1 MTRHLAEDVRR
12 EQILEAARA
21 AFVETGFV
29 PTRME
34 DIARR
39 ANLSK
44 GGVYFH
50 FSSKQELFDA
60 LVQQEYDVSI
70 GMLEQV
76 RRQEGSVAEKLA
88 TLARFYLGRL
98 GDNTV
103 SSRFFVVM
111 QAVAI
116 RDPQVRS
123 RLVTMHEAFVVA
135 IESVLQE
142 GVARGEVRPVDINS
156 VGTLLKAIIN
166 GLEVAA
172 AMGYNPNL
180 GRVAQSS
187 LEVLMLG
194 LAPRG

>member
-39 ANLSK
+39 AGLSK

-60 LVQQEYDVSI
+60 LVQQEYDASI

-76 RRQEGSVAEKLA
+76 GRDEGPVAQKLE

-98 GDNTV
+98 GDNSV

-111 QAVAI
+111 NAVAI

-123 RLVTMHEAFVVA
+123 RLQSMHETFVGA
-135 IESVLQE
+135 IEAVIKE
-142 GVARGEVRPVDINS
+142 GIARGEVRPVDMNS
-156 VGTLLKAIIN
+156 VATLLKAIVN
-166 GLEVAA
+166 GLEVAV

-187 LEVLMLG
+187 LEVLLLG
-194 LAPRG
+194 LAPR

>member
-39 ANLSK
+39 AGLSK

-60 LVQQEYDVSI
+60 LVQQEYDASI

-76 RRQEGSVAEKLA
+76 GRDDGPVAQKLE

-98 GDNTV
+98 GDNSV

-111 QAVAI
+111 NAVAI

-123 RLVTMHEAFVVA
+123 RLQSMHETFVGA
-135 IESVLQE
+135 IEAVIKE
-142 GVARGEVRPVDINS
+142 GIAKGEVRPVDMMS
-156 VGTLLKAIIN
+156 VATLLKAIVN
-166 GLEVAA
+166 GLEVAV

-187 LEVLMLG
+187 LEVLLLG
-194 LAPRG
+194 LAPR